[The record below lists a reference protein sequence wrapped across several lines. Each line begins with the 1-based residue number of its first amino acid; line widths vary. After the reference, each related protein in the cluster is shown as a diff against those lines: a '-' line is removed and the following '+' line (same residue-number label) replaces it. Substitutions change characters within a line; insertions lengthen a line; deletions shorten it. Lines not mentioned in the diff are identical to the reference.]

1 MNFANRRDL
10 VPRLT
15 VVVAAMVVALAVVPA
30 RGQQLAVG
38 GGTIAPGMV
47 VNVAAAAPDHVFPSA
62 LHLAGDRA
70 ELYLAARVNWGA
82 EADEIPPGT
91 PPGGFVAY
99 LSVHA
104 EITSNL
110 TGKRTQ
116 VTLVPHIGAGTGVHY
131 GRNVSLPGSPDERYS
146 VTLRIDPPDPFKLS
160 THRDWRD
167 RHEGHSLC
175 PPSEFT
181 YENVEFGEILG
192 AP

>member
-1 MNFANRRDL
+1 MDFANRRGL
-10 VPRLT
+10 GTRGTL
-15 VVVAAMVVALAVVPA
+15 ALALAAIGLAALPA
-30 RGQQLAVG
+30 AGQRISIG
-38 GGTIAPGMV
+38 GGAIPPGMV
-47 VNVAAAAPDHVFPSA
+47 MSLAATAPDHVSPSS
-62 LHLAGDRA
+62 LHLAAKRA
-70 ELYLAARVNWGA
+70 ELYLEARVNWGTA
-82 EADEIPPGT
+82 ADEIPPGT

-110 TGKRTQ
+110 TGKRTH

-131 GRNVSLPGSPDERYS
+131 GRNVTLPGAPGELYS

-167 RHEGHSLC
+167 RHESHSLC

-181 YENVEFGEILG
+181 FQDVQFGELTD